1 MNFRIISGALCFHF
15 FVCLFLFL
23 INVFSCFR
31 AQMFAT
37 KKQSILVFE
46 AAVDKLS
53 EEYFISAHIL
63 TSRLAA
69 MRKRKR
75 CRERERTHVFPSY
88 DPTEIHFK
96 ALKCL
101 YFNPI
106 N

>member
-1 MNFRIISGALCFHF
+1 
-15 FVCLFLFL
+15 
-23 INVFSCFR
+23 
-31 AQMFAT
+31 MFAT
-37 KKQSILVFE
+37 KKQSVLVFE

-53 EEYFISAHIL
+53 EDDFILAHIL
-63 TSRLAA
+63 SSCDDEKEKA
-69 MRKRKR
+69 MERKRELTR
-75 CRERERTHVFPSY
+75 MFPSC